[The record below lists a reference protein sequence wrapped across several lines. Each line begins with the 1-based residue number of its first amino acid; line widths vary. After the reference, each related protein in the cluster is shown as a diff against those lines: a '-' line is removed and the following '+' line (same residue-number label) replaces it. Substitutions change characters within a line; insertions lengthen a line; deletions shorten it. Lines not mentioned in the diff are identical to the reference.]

1 MTTER
6 AFVEVPGHFDGDPLV
21 PGAALLAWVQE
32 ALPGLVGVRRV
43 RFTAPLRPGEPARLT
58 LTPRGDDVEFVVEGP
73 HGVCA
78 WGVAQVQAGGCGRDP
93 RRGHRPGCG
102 LGLGV
107 EPGGALRAPAQR

>member
-6 AFVEVPGHFDGDPLV
+6 AFVELPGHFDGDPLV

-32 ALPGLVGVRRV
+32 TLPGLVGVRRV

-58 LTPRGDDVEFVVEGP
+58 LTPRGDDVEFTIEGP

-78 WGVAQVQAGGCGRDP
+78 WGVAQVQGE
-93 RRGHRPGCG
+93 
-102 LGLGV
+102 GV
-107 EPGGALRAPAQR
+107 WP